1 MIESRYHIDKSQ
13 GAYMAT
19 WEERL
24 QHASQT
30 FEQFVPDT
38 EPARVMASM
47 ERNLGALGTFAFT
60 VVGEM
65 WDRPQ
70 LNRRDRSL
78 MIIAVLGTQGRDE
91 ELVLHTSVGLRHGL
105 TRAEIEE
112 INLHIAAYVGFPAA
126 MAANRRMEQAFR
138 EAEGVEKIPER
149 TGADHLG
156 DDERLQRSANVRS
169 TMTAGTAASEP
180 EQDLANMRD
189 LLGDV
194 GELALHWAFGEIW
207 AHPQLSRRDRS
218 LIVIAILTALGQ
230 EAELAFHIPAG
241 LNHGLSRTE
250 IEEIMTHLSLY
261 AGFPR
266 AVDGMRA
273 AKKVFEDTNRR
284 LNR

>member
-1 MIESRYHIDKSQ
+1 
-13 GAYMAT
+13 MAT

-24 QHASQT
+24 KHASQT
-30 FEQFVPDT
+30 FEQFVPNA
-38 EPARVMASM
+38 EPSRVLASM
-47 ERNLGALGTFAFT
+47 ERNFGALGTFAFT

-65 WDRPQ
+65 WNRPQ
-70 LNRRDRSL
+70 LSRRDRSL
-78 MIIAVLGTQGRDE
+78 MIIAVLATQSRDE
-91 ELVLHTSVGLRHGL
+91 ELVLHTGIGLRHGL

-112 INLHIAAYVGFPAA
+112 INLHVSAYAGFPAA

-138 EAEGVEKIPER
+138 EAEGVEKIQAR
-149 TGADHLG
+149 NGADHLG
-156 DDERLQRSANVRS
+156 DDERLQRSADVRKA
-169 TMTAGTAASEP
+169 MTAGAAASEP

-207 AHPQLSRRDRS
+207 ARPQLSRRDRS

-230 EAELAFHIPAG
+230 EAELAFHVPAG
-241 LNHGLSRTE
+241 LNHGLTQIE

-273 AKKVFEDTNRR
+273 AKKAFATAHSS
-284 LNR
+284 